1 MTFQERIQ
9 KDMAAAMKARDEV
22 RLSVLRM
29 MKTAIRNKEVEKIKT
44 LDEAECIQVLKT
56 LIKQRQDSIEQYTA
70 GGRMDLAEKEKKEIA
85 LIEEYMPTRATDAE
99 IDAAVRATIAEL
111 GAKTMKEMGA
121 VMKAVMAKFAG
132 KVVDGKAVSDCVRAA
147 LSGG

>member
-9 KDMAAAMKARDEV
+9 KDMAAAMKARDEL

-29 MKTAIRNKEVEKIKT
+29 MKTAIKNKEVEKIKT

-70 GGRMDLAEKEKKEIA
+70 GGRADLAEKEKKEIA
-85 LIEEYMPTRATDAE
+85 IIEEYMPARATDEE
-99 IDAAVRATIAEL
+99 IDSTVRTTIAEL
-111 GAKTMKEMGA
+111 DAKTMKDMGP
-121 VMKAVMAKFAG
+121 VMKAVMAKFVG
-132 KVVDGKAVSDCVRAA
+132 KVVDGKVVSDRVSAA
-147 LSGG
+147 LSRS